1 MHPQLF
7 HKRIQKVSYIS
18 CRVFPKFFV
27 IENFQNSKKLKK
39 QENKHYLSTTQIQ
52 LLLTFVKFAIYVSV
66 CISSI
71 HIHTLI
77 VLMGPFQNKL
87 QTSWRHA
94 CMLSC
99 SFMSSSWQPHEPGSS
114 VHGILQARILEWVAI
129 HFSRR
134 SSQPRN

>member
-7 HKRIQKVSYIS
+7 HKRIQKVSSIS

-27 IENFQNSKKLKK
+27 IEHFQNSKKLKK

-52 LLLTFVKFAIYVSV
+52 LLLTFANLLYVCLCIYHL
-66 CISSI
+66 CIYI
-71 HIHTLI
+71 LI
-77 VLMGPFQNKL
+77 ILMGPFQNKL
-87 QTSWRHA
+87 QTSWMHS

-99 SFMSSSWQPHEPGSS
+99 SFVSNSWRSHEPGSS

-134 SSQPRN
+134 SSKPRN